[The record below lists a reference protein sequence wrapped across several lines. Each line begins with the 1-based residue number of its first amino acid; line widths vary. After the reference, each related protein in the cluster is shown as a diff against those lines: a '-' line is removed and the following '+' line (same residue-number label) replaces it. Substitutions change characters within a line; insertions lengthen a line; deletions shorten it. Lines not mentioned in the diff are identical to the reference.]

1 MNKEFSYK
9 IVRENR
15 IILERFNSVANLQNV
30 MEASLAIW
38 SDPGYNKNYN
48 GLADLRGCKVEFG
61 LKEIAKLFM
70 FFANNANTAK
80 GRLAILVDNPDATAR
95 SYLFQNKLSGILKAK
110 VFSTTESAADFL
122 GVEVVVLE
130 DF

>member
-38 SDPGYNKNYN
+38 SDPGYNKNFN

-70 FFANNANTAK
+70 FLPIMPTQQKVGWQFWWITQMLRR
-80 GRLAILVDNPDATAR
+80 GRIC
-95 SYLFQNKLSGILKAK
+95 FQTNSRE
-110 VFSTTESAADFL
+110 F
-122 GVEVVVLE
+122 
-130 DF
+130 